1 VSLFEIFKAHDGRL
15 IDKWEHYFPIY
26 ERYFRK
32 FRDAPCRVL
41 EIGVC
46 HGGSLQMW
54 KKYFH
59 VGQIVGV
66 DIDSRCTDY
75 AEDRITVVQ
84 ADQSVPTQTDWV
96 GKHFGPFDIIIDD
109 GSHIRAHQETSHR
122 TLWPYL
128 KQGGVY
134 LIEDCHSEHPSVIA
148 DATSIAYYPWVVVIE
163 KGDARAPKRV
173 VAGKPSRPL
182 NDDEKAAYA
191 GAEL

>member
-1 VSLFEIFKAHDGRL
+1 MNLKQIFDSHDGRL

-66 DIDSRCTDY
+66 DIDQRCLNY
-75 AEDRITVVQ
+75 AEDRISIVQ
-84 ADQSVPTQTDWV
+84 ADQADARSMERI
-96 GKHFGPFDIIIDD
+96 GKDFGPFDIIIDD
-109 GSHIRAHQETSHR
+109 GSHVIAHQEISAR
-122 TLWPYL
+122 ALWPYL
-128 KQGGVY
+128 KDGGVY
-134 LIEDCHSEHPSVIA
+134 LIEDCHQGYPFFVSQNVA
-148 DATSIAYYPWVVVIE
+148 FYPWVVVAE
-163 KGDARAPKRV
+163 KNDPMPVGKRII
-173 VAGKPSRPL
+173 AGKPSRPL
-182 NDDEKAAYA
+182 NDDEKAVY
-191 GAEL
+191 GDLK